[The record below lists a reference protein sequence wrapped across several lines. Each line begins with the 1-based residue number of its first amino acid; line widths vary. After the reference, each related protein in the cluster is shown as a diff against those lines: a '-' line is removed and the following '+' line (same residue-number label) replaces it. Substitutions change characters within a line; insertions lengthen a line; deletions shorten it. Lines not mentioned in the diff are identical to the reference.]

1 MLFVY
6 TYLVMDILHEGHLLY
21 LKNAKALA
29 GEDGKLI
36 VGILTDSAVCEKKT
50 KPILSF
56 EERMRIAEAIKYI
69 DIVVPQNTYSP
80 RDNVERIKP
89 DILVESASHKE
100 EDIEEMRSVMRWIK
114 GSYVTEEQQG
124 KVVVLPYFPSQCS
137 SHIKEKIKE
146 NK

>member
-1 MLFVY
+1 MLLVY

-36 VGILTDSAVCEKKT
+36 VGILTDEAVLERKS

-69 DIVVPQNTYSP
+69 DMVVPQVTYSP

-89 DILVESASHKE
+89 DILVESSSHDEKS
-100 EDIEEMRSVMRWIK
+100 IEEMRAVMKWIK
-114 GSYVTEEQQG
+114 GTYVPEEQHG

-146 NK
+146 KE